1 MKRPFI
7 RALSVAAF
15 DAPPVIVM
23 TFLNDNKEDDD
34 SMKHGRTIVESL
46 LVVEGSVPGST
57 SYPRASLRR
66 ISLGNRTTLCP
77 PGTLRLAHVVVH
89 NTKSKVDDRAEKK
102 GMSPFFSTRH
112 IKTWYI
118 TSEATTELQMH
129 QKVREK
135 SNNSS
140 SSSRRSSV
148 VVVFQFV
155 PKFLN

>member
-112 IKTWYI
+112 IRRGI
-118 TSEATTELQMH
+118 LLQRRRLNF
-129 QKVREK
+129 KCTKKFEK
-135 SNNSS
+135 SQTTPPLPLVGH
-140 SSSRRSSV
+140 RSSW
-148 VVVFQFV
+148 FFNLF
-155 PKFLN
+155 PNF